1 MAQEARPAH
10 CLVFPYP
17 LQGHINPMHQFSK
30 TLVSKGI
37 KVTLVT
43 TKFMFN
49 SFQQLSGS
57 MPVETIS
64 DGYDVE
70 GKASAESLEVYFAR
84 FKQVGSETL
93 KKLIEKLNST
103 GFPVDCI
110 VYDSLMSWVL
120 DVVKSSGLVGAI
132 FFTQS
137 CAVDN
142 IYYHVKQGLIKL
154 PVVDRVSVPGLPV
167 LEPLDVPSFIHNP
180 GSYPATRNMVVNQ
193 FLDIDKV
200 DWVLCNTFYELEEEV
215 IQWMS
220 KHLRLRA
227 IGPTIP
233 RKYLNNQKT
242 VEDETDTG
250 LQMFKANI
258 DSCMNWLNDQQDH
271 SVIYVSFGSMAQLD
285 DVQMQELTYGIKQS
299 GKHFLWVV
307 RASEEGKL
315 PKGFMEETSG
325 KGLVVQW
332 CSQMEVLAHKAL
344 GCFVTHCGW
353 NSTLEALCLGVPMV
367 AIPIWTDQGTNA
379 KFVADVWRIG
389 VKVDIDKN
397 GVFKGEMVEHC
408 IREVMDG
415 EKGKEIKKTS
425 KRWMEMA
432 REAVREGGSSDIS
445 INEFVA
451 SFTQQSKS

>member
-233 RKYLNNQKT
+233 SKYLNNQKT

-432 REAVREGGSSDIS
+432 REAVREGGSSDMS

-451 SFTQQSKS
+451 SFTQHSKS